1 MIVLEIF
8 LYLLILLLLLLS
20 CLLNKFDFTVYRGR
34 FKIYFRITGLLY
46 ILSMLGIYFS
56 QYLLTNLII
65 LLLIFYLVIPYLL
78 IAISFYLIVHY
89 RKSWHNSNYWLSVLT
104 LGLSIVIILIPELLV
119 NFIGK

>member
-78 IAISFYLIVHY
+78 
-89 RKSWHNSNYWLSVLT
+89 
-104 LGLSIVIILIPELLV
+104 
-119 NFIGK
+119 

>member
-20 CLLNKFDFTVYRGR
+20 CLLNNFDFTVYRGR
-34 FKIYFRITGLLY
+34 FKIYFRIAGLLC
-46 ILSMLGIYFS
+46 MLGIYFS
-56 QYLLTNLII
+56 KYLLTNLII

-78 IAISFYLIVHY
+78 IAISFYLVVHY

-104 LGLSIVIILIPELLV
+104 LGLSIVIILIEI
-119 NFIGK
+119 IGFWNSP

>member
-8 LYLLILLLLLLS
+8 LYLLILLLVLLS
-20 CLLNKFDFTVYRGR
+20 CLLNNFDFTVYRGR
-34 FKIYFRITGLLY
+34 FKIYFRIAGLLY

-56 QYLLTNLII
+56 KYLLTNLII

-78 IAISFYLIVHY
+78 IAISFYLVVHY

-104 LGLSIVIILIPELLV
+104 LGLSIVIILIEI
-119 NFIGK
+119 IGFWNSP